1 MSYARYPSLLD
12 RVVFITG
19 GGSGIGAAMVEAF
32 AAQKANVAFV
42 DIATEPSKA
51 LAAKIGASGPPPLF
65 LQCDLVDIAALEA
78 AMEEVRQRLG
88 PIGVLINNNAANDQ
102 RQDVDGASEADW
114 DRATWRLTLKHQFF
128 AAQIARRSMRELGGG
143 AIVNFS
149 STAWM
154 IGLARM
160 SIYSAAKAAI
170 VGLTKS
176 LAREFG
182 PENIRVNAIAPG
194 AVITERQ
201 RRLWMSEKDIA
212 DFRAR
217 QCLDRT
223 LLAEDVARLA
233 LFLSADDSAMITKQ
247 CFPYRWRAA
256 LVRLNK
262 NGLDRAGVSAHPR
275 RLAAADTRPP
285 EKGERPMT
293 VARILADKG
302 RDVFTTQPHRTLKEV
317 VELLAA
323 KGVGAVVV
331 SDASLR
337 AS

>member
-1 MSYARYPSLLD
+1 MSYARYPSLID

-42 DIATEPSKA
+42 DIAVEPSKA
-51 LAAKIGASGPPPLF
+51 LVARIGASSPRRCSSPATSPTSPLSRRRWRRF
-65 LQCDLVDIAALEA
+65 GSVSGRSASSI
-78 AMEEVRQRLG
+78 
-88 PIGVLINNNAANDQ
+88 NNAANDQ
-102 RQDVDGASEADW
+102 RQDVDGASEEDW
-114 DRATWRLTLKHQFF
+114 DRAMALNLKHQFF

-170 VGLTKS
+170 VGLTTS

-182 PENIRVNAIAPG
+182 PDNIRVNAIAPG

-233 LFLSADDSAMITKQ
+233 LFLAADDSAMITKQ
-247 CFPYRWRAA
+247 CF
-256 LVRLNK
+256 LVDG
-262 NGLDRAGVSAHPR
+262 GLR
-275 RLAAADTRPP
+275 
-285 EKGERPMT
+285 
-293 VARILADKG
+293 
-302 RDVFTTQPHRTLKEV
+302 
-317 VELLAA
+317 
-323 KGVGAVVV
+323 
-331 SDASLR
+331 
-337 AS
+337 